1 MSDARHRTVTLDRDT
16 DDERH
21 ISRPARPEHQG
32 APNQQQRL
40 KTVAFDM
47 DGRKY
52 EAIEQN
58 PHKPSQWGKLASSGH
73 QVVQF
78 KDVQSNK
85 FVAVSVD
92 GKVKEYGIQSRQK
105 KSAS

>member
-1 MSDARHRTVTLDRDT
+1 MLDIELLRSIATQMLSGTSVDLQGQSIRVRRT
-16 DDERH
+16 
-21 ISRPARPEHQG
+21 SS
-32 APNQQQRL
+32 QRL

-47 DGRKY
+47 DARKY

-58 PHKPSQWGKLASSGH
+58 PDKPSQWGKLASSGH

-92 GKVKEYGIQSRQK
+92 GKVKKYGRSRK
-105 KSAS
+105 KSVR

>member
-1 MSDARHRTVTLDRDT
+1 MLDIELLRSIATQMLSGTSVDLQGQSIRVRRT
-16 DDERH
+16 
-21 ISRPARPEHQG
+21 SS
-32 APNQQQRL
+32 QRL

-58 PHKPSQWGKLASSGH
+58 PDKPSQWGKLASSGH

>member
-1 MSDARHRTVTLDRDT
+1 MLDIELLRSIATQMMSGTSVDLQGQSIRVRRT
-16 DDERH
+16 
-21 ISRPARPEHQG
+21 SS
-32 APNQQQRL
+32 QRL

-58 PHKPSQWGKLASSGH
+58 PDKPSQWGKLASSGH

>member
-1 MSDARHRTVTLDRDT
+1 MPMSGFFSLGHIVSGTSVDLQGQSIRVRRT
-16 DDERH
+16 
-21 ISRPARPEHQG
+21 SS
-32 APNQQQRL
+32 QRL

>member
-1 MSDARHRTVTLDRDT
+1 MLDIELLRSIATQMMSGTSVDLQGQSIRVRRT
-16 DDERH
+16 
-21 ISRPARPEHQG
+21 SR
-32 APNQQQRL
+32 QRL
-40 KTVAFDM
+40 KTVAFEM